1 MGKYTDLER
10 ERKTSNK
17 CLGIKIVVVQGG
29 DFKSAQI

>member
-1 MGKYTDLER
+1 MGKSTDLER

-17 CLGIKIVVVQGG
+17 CLGIKIVVVQSG